1 MVCPLCGHDTYTV
14 YLNLPHHRI
23 VRCAG
28 CGLVYVNPQP
38 TDHELTLMYNKNYFA
53 SDKTRT
59 ASSVGYYDYMAEKP
73 LLLSYFRRKI
83 TFLRTILLGKKV
95 LEIGSSYGFFLEE
108 AKRAHLD
115 CIGIDI
121 SWEAV
126 AYAKNQGLNARAT
139 DLFRAK
145 FPSHSFDGVVGF
157 HLIEHVSDPLAFLRE
172 IHRVIKPGG
181 VILFSTPREGGYLQ
195 HLLGKHWRNYRHQE
209 HLYFFS
215 RETMTL
221 LLKKAG
227 FHHIRSVG
235 DETRWY
241 PIHFLFR
248 GVMHVVGHPWSK
260 GLCVW
265 AEKVF
270 RITPL
275 SYLQFPLPL
284 DIMIVTAKA

>member
-1 MVCPLCGHDTYTV
+1 MR
-14 YLNLPHHRI
+14 RI
-23 VRCAG
+23 R
-28 CGLVYVNPQP
+28 
-38 TDHELTLMYNKNYFA
+38 
-53 SDKTRT
+53 
-59 ASSVGYYDYMAEKP
+59 
-73 LLLSYFRRKI
+73 
-83 TFLRTILLGKKV
+83 
-95 LEIGSSYGFFLEE
+95 GSMP
-108 AKRAHLD
+108 AP
-115 CIGIDI
+115 
-121 SWEAV
+121 
-126 AYAKNQGLNARAT
+126 T

-145 FPSHSFDGVVGF
+145 FPSAFFRRRGRISSYRTRFRPVGVPARD
-157 HLIEHVSDPLAFLRE
+157 SPRDKTRW
-172 IHRVIKPGG
+172 